1 MSKGDLENRELNKT
15 EDFLSGKSCPSLGR
29 PELVFWL
36 HTAIKD
42 PVSKLPALFGW
53 FLYLLH
59 PGLSSSQE
67 AEKKESKDKEDI
79 FSFLQCVSRK
89 FTHYF
94 HLNLSSQTLDIC
106 LQSNY

>member
-1 MSKGDLENRELNKT
+1 MIGSAVSKGDLENRELNKT

-67 AEKKESKDKEDI
+67 AEKKRAKIKRTSSL
-79 FSFLQCVSRK
+79 FYSVFLENSPTT
-89 FTHYF
+89 FT
-94 HLNLSSQTLDIC
+94 
-106 LQSNY
+106 